1 MPQARIPCQKNGE
14 IDYKKLQKILTK
26 NRKKP
31 AIIFANI
38 GTTMTEAKDDIGKI
52 QEILKD
58 LKIKDYY
65 IHSDA
70 AMSGAI
76 APFLNPKPN
85 FDFADGADSIVISG
99 HKFIGFFQYRL

>member
-38 GTTMTEAKDDIGKI
+38 GTTMTEAKDDIGK
-52 QEILKD
+52 
-58 LKIKDYY
+58 YY
-65 IHSDA
+65 
-70 AMSGAI
+70 
-76 APFLNPKPN
+76 
-85 FDFADGADSIVISG
+85 
-99 HKFIGFFQYRL
+99 

>member
-1 MPQARIPCQKNGE
+1 MFCYVTNGGTEGNLYGLWLARECCPKGIVYYSKQARIGE

-38 GTTMTEAKDDIGKI
+38 GTTMTEAKDDIRKI

-70 AMSGAI
+70 AMCEL
-76 APFLNPKPN
+76 FLL
-85 FDFADGADSIVISG
+85 S
-99 HKFIGFFQYRL
+99 